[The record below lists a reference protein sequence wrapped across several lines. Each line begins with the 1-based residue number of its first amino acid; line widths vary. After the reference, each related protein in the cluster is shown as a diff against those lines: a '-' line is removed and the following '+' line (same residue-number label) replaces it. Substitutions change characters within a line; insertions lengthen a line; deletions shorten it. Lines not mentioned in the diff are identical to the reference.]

1 MQHLGQTLRLED
13 EVNKMKK
20 LILILLIALTSACS
34 NGDTA
39 SRADDSDEASSA
51 AAAMADNS
59 SPKSSN
65 TSVTRNSASFPYPL
79 VKWNNNVYRITVDEA
94 IVPSEEIGEIQ
105 YTSLT
110 ESGATP
116 NNFSTEY
123 EVGTKLWSIDQIDT
137 SDAIAIEIAPDKYV
151 KAVNSLTK

>member
-1 MQHLGQTLRLED
+1 MRLED

-39 SRADDSDEASSA
+39 SRADDSAEAPSA

-59 SPKSSN
+59 STETLKK
-65 TSVTRNSASFPYPL
+65 SVTKSFASFPYAL
-79 VKWNNNVYRITVDEA
+79 VKWNNTVYRITFAEA
-94 IVPSEEIGEIQ
+94 IMPSEEIGEIQ

-137 SDAIAIEIAPDKYV
+137 SDAIAIEAAPGKYV
-151 KAVNSLTK
+151 KAVNPKTEE

>member
-1 MQHLGQTLRLED
+1 
-13 EVNKMKK
+13 MKK

-39 SRADDSDEASSA
+39 SRADDSAEAPSA

-59 SPKSSN
+59 STETLKK
-65 TSVTRNSASFPYPL
+65 SVTKSFASFPYAL
-79 VKWNNNVYRITVDEA
+79 VKWNNTVYRITFAEA
-94 IVPSEEIGEIQ
+94 IMPSEEIGEIQ

-137 SDAIAIEIAPDKYV
+137 SDAIAIEAAPGKYV
-151 KAVNSLTK
+151 KAVNPKTEE

>member
-1 MQHLGQTLRLED
+1 
-13 EVNKMKK
+13 MKK

-39 SRADDSDEASSA
+39 SRADDSAEASSA

-59 SPKSSN
+59 STETLKK
-65 TSVTRNSASFPYPL
+65 SVTKSFASFPYAL
-79 VKWNNNVYRITVDEA
+79 VKWNNTVYRITFAEA
-94 IVPSEEIGEIQ
+94 IMPSEEIGEIQ

-123 EVGTKLWSIDQIDT
+123 EAGTKLWSIDQIDT
-137 SDAIAIEIAPDKYV
+137 SDAIAIEAAPGKYV
-151 KAVNSLTK
+151 KAVNPKTE